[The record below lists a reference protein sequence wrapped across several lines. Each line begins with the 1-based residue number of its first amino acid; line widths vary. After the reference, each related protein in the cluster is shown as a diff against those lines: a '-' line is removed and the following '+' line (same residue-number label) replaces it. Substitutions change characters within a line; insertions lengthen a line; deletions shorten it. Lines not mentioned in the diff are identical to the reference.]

1 MGELRYC
8 PQCEENRY
16 VKMKISIPIFII
28 LLLLGIIFGLIYV
41 LYCYMQK
48 QECAVCGLAADMM
61 QPPRLSK
68 MDE

>member
-1 MGELRYC
+1 
-8 PQCEENRY
+8 
-16 VKMKISIPIFII
+16 MKISIPIFII

-68 MDE
+68 MSE